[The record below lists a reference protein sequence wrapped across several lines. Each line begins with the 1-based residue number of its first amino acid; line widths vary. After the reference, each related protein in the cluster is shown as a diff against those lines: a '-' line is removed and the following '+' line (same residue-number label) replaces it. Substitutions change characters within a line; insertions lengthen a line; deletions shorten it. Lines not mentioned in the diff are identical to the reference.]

1 MMRRLIILTRCMV
14 RMFLRD
20 RHILFW
26 NTVFPVFLL
35 LIFGT
40 VFGAMRVDG
49 QPYMVWLLP
58 GMVVLNLMAFGLIR
72 SATTTAD
79 MRQQGVLRQLRAT
92 PVPALYLVGGYI
104 VVNVLLCLAQ
114 SALLVLVAVVVYKV
128 PITVQAVVRA
138 LPMVL
143 AGVLTFVALGQL
155 LSSVL
160 GSTSAAVGVGQLL
173 HYSQMFVSDLFMPR
187 QSLPD
192 WLQPLAA
199 YLPAYAVVQVVR
211 PPLLAQGTTNRDIAE
226 KLYITEGT
234 VKNHVSNILAK
245 LQAEN
250 RTRAA
255 DIARRYGLV

>member
-1 MMRRLIILTRCMV
+1 MI

-20 RHILFW
+20 RYILFW

-49 QPYMVWLLP
+49 QPYMAWALP

-72 SATTTAD
+72 SSATMVE

-92 PVPALYLVGGYI
+92 PVPALQLVASYI
-104 VVNVLLCLAQ
+104 VVDMLLCLAQ
-114 SALLVLVAVVVYKV
+114 SAMLVLVAVVVYKV
-128 PITVQAVVRA
+128 PLTVEGAVRA

-143 AGVLTFVALGQL
+143 IGALTFMALGQFF
-155 LSSVL
+155 SSVL
-160 GSTSAAVGVGQLL
+160 TSISAAIGLGQVL
-173 HYSQMFVSDLFMPR
+173 HYSLMFVSDLFMPR

-192 WLQPLAA
+192 WLQHVAT

-211 PPLLAQGTTNRDIAE
+211 PPLLAQEWGADVAWYLLLVV
-226 KLYITEGT
+226 LYG
-234 VKNHVSNILAK
+234 V
-245 LQAEN
+245 
-250 RTRAA
+250 AA
-255 DIARRYGLV
+255 TLLTARFFRWEPQQ

>member
-1 MMRRLIILTRCMV
+1 MRPWLILTRCMV
-14 RMFLRD
+14 RMFVRD
-20 RHILFW
+20 RYTLFW

-49 QPYMVWLLP
+49 QQYMSWLLP
-58 GMVVLNLMAFGLIR
+58 GIVVLNLMAFGLIR
-72 SATTTAD
+72 SATTTVD
-79 MRQQGVLRQLRAT
+79 MRQRGVLRQLRAT
-92 PVPALYLVGGYI
+92 PMPVLYLVGSYI

-114 SALLVLVAVVVYKV
+114 STLLVLVAVLVYKV
-128 PITVQAVVRA
+128 PLTVHAAVRA

-160 GSTSAAVGVGQLL
+160 ASTSAAVAVGQLL
-173 HYSQMFVSDLFMPR
+173 HYGQMFVSDLFIPR

-192 WLQPLAA
+192 WLQHLTA

-211 PPLLAQGTTNRDIAE
+211 PALLAQAWRADVAWYVLLVAIYGVAAT
-226 KLYITEGT
+226 L
-234 VKNHVSNILAK
+234 LA
-245 LQAEN
+245 
-250 RTRAA
+250 
-255 DIARRYGLV
+255 ARLFRWEPRR